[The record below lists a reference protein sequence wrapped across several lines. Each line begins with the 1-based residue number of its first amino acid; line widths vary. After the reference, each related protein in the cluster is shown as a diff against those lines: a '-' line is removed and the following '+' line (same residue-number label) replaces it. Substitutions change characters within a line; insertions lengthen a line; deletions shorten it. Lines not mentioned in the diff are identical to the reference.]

1 MEQQYQNIS
10 ISKLK
15 QFFNTDAIYG
25 MGDDFFVA
33 ETHDDAINQIKNIPI
48 QTNDL
53 IISLCR
59 KGELKVESR
68 DRSYVVKAPAV
79 MVNYVG
85 EVISLSGPEGSRP
98 TDIDC
103 AFIAIS
109 REYIFDLKIDISKIL
124 GKLQVTQYS
133 PYLSLQEKEFPIVE
147 SYFKLLHDLFFSG
160 LSSSSKRECITGVLS
175 SMLNM
180 AICLVAS
187 RLPETP
193 IDYKEIGS
201 SRSKA
206 VLIDFIRLVSD
217 YHEQERDVKFYA
229 DKLCLT
235 PKYLSKLVK
244 EASGHPASEIIDG
257 VVIAKA
263 KNLLRYTDT
272 AIKAIVA
279 QLNFPDQSS
288 FNKFFKAKTGITP
301 LKYRNS

>member
-1 MEQQYQNIS
+1 MEQPYQNVN
-10 ISKLK
+10 ISKLR
-15 QFFNTDAIYG
+15 QYFNPNAVYG
-25 MGDDFFVA
+25 LEDDFFVA
-33 ETHDDAINQIKNIPI
+33 EAHSGISEKIYSSPI
-48 QTNDL
+48 QSEDL
-53 IISLCR
+53 LITLCR
-59 KGELKVESR
+59 KGEFKVES
-68 DRSYVVKAPAV
+68 DGRSYVVKAPAI
-79 MVNYVG
+79 MVNPVD
-85 EVISLSGPEGSRP
+85 EIITFSKSEGS
-98 TDIDC
+98 TAADVDC
-103 AFIAIS
+103 TLIAIS
-109 REYIFDLKIDISKIL
+109 RDYLFDLKIDISKII
-124 GKLQVTQYS
+124 GKLQVAQYD
-133 PYLSLQEKEFPIVE
+133 PYLSLREKELPIVE
-147 SYFKLLHDLFFSG
+147 GYFELLRDLFFSDFTP
-160 LSSSSKRECITGVLS
+160 SSKRECITGILS

-180 AICLVAS
+180 TISLVAT

-193 IDYKEIGS
+193 IDYKEVGS
-201 SRSKA
+201 SRSKT
-206 VLIDFIRLVSD
+206 VLIDFVHLVGE